1 MMSFMLKMIDN
12 LDYWFKSSVCV
23 GIDVIILMIIYFWWR
38 NIIWRYNYV
47 RMRRRRDIGKVK
59 VSQFMYVML
68 DEDFL
73 YLVQKLK

>member
-12 LDYWFKSSVCV
+12 FNYWFKSSVCV
-23 GIDVIILMIIYFWWR
+23 GIDVNILLIIYFWWR

-47 RMRRRRDIGKVK
+47 RMSRRRDIGKVK